1 MRSFASFIAASLLC
15 TGMLAG
21 HARADISA
29 AARAFSDGQAAQLEG
44 NYERA
49 AQSFELAYN
58 ISPSREA
65 LRSAIRARQLN
76 NQLPRAATLAQVLA
90 TKYADDPTSTKLA
103 AEVIAEARTKLARV
117 SISCTPQCTLAV
129 GGRAISLTAA
139 TTHIVFTT
147 AGRQAFEA
155 TFAGDRSV
163 TREIT
168 TRVGD
173 DISLPIEPPP
183 PPDLPEVKPTAAP
196 AATAQAPSA
205 DVKPL
210 PPAVA
215 LVGVATT
222 LVLGTL
228 TVWSGLDTNKAHDAY
243 VDAPSKAGWNDGRS
257 KQLRTNL
264 LIGGTALAGTGTAA
278 VALLWTRWGTPRANE
293 VAIAPTGGGVVVS
306 LGGRF

>member
-1 MRSFASFIAASLLC
+1 MRSFASLIAASVLC
-15 TGMLAG
+15 VGVLAG

-58 ISPSREA
+58 IAPSKEA

-90 TKYADDPTSTKLA
+90 AKYGDDPTSTKLA

-147 AGRQAFEA
+147 PGRQAFEA
-155 TFAGDRSV
+155 TFSGDRNV
-163 TREIT
+163 TRELT
-168 TRVGD
+168 GKAGD
-173 DISLPIEPPP
+173 DINLVIEPP

-196 AATAQAPSA
+196 AATQAPPA

-215 LVGVATT
+215 LAGVATT

-228 TVWSGLDTNKAHDAY
+228 TIWSGLDTNKAHDAY
-243 VDAPSKAGWNDGRS
+243 VDAPSKAGWNEGRS

-264 LIGGTALAGTGTAA
+264 LLGGTALAGTGTAA

-293 VAIAPTGGGVVVS
+293 LAVAPTGGGLVVS
-306 LGGRF
+306 LRGRF